1 MMRRPTG
8 TDSELTMRGL
18 MQDWPLRL
26 STLLDNAA
34 RWHADVEIVSRLDD
48 GPLHRTNWGEIEIRA
63 RRLAGA
69 LGRLGVKPGE
79 RVATL
84 AWNSHRHLELFFA
97 LPGAGAI
104 CHTVNPRLGDEE
116 MAYIFNHAGD
126 RTVFVDAEFLPR
138 LEAIAP
144 QLKTVR
150 RLVVLTDDPPP
161 ATGFAETL
169 AYEALIDAS
178 PAPAPWAEPDELDA
192 AALCYTSGTT
202 GRPKGVLYSHR
213 GLVLHAFSQCQADN
227 MGLSSRSVML
237 PAVGMFHAN
246 GWGIAHAAA
255 MSGAKLVLPGRALDG
270 ASLFDLMEREAVN
283 YAAGVPTV
291 WLSFLAHLDESR
303 QRSKYLERL
312 FVGGSAMARATMR
325 RFEAEFGVSILH
337 GWGMTEIG
345 PVANSARIKHKH
357 ATLPLEEQL
366 DWKSTQGRAIYGVEM
381 RVIDDDGV
389 ELARDGEVPG
399 HIQVRGPWV
408 TERYFPGDGATVN
421 DADGWFDTADIG
433 TLDADGYLRLTDRD
447 KDLIKS
453 GGEWISSIDLENAAL
468 QHPGVAEAAAI
479 AVAHPKWDERPL
491 LVVVKAAG
499 AQVDAA
505 SVLDHLRPH
514 FAKWQ
519 LPDEVVFAADLPHT
533 ATGKISK
540 RHLRERFKD
549 HVWEPKPKTG
559 KI

>member
-1 MMRRPTG
+1 
-8 TDSELTMRGL
+8 MRGL
-18 MQDWPLRL
+18 MQNWPLRL
-26 STLLDNAA
+26 STLLDTAA
-34 RWHADVEIVSRLDD
+34 RWHAGTEIVSRLDN
-48 GPLHRTNWGEIEIRA
+48 GPLHRTSWGEIERRA

-69 LGRLGVKPGE
+69 LHRLGVEPGE

-84 AWNSHRHLELFFA
+84 AWNSFRHVELFFA
-97 LPGAGAI
+97 VPGAGAV

-116 MAYIFNHAGD
+116 MTYIFNHAGA
-126 RTVFVDAEFLPR
+126 RTVFVDVDFLPR
-138 LEAIAP
+138 LEAIAS
-144 QLKTVR
+144 QLETVR
-150 RLVVLTDDPPP
+150 RLVVLTAGPPP

-169 AYEALIDAS
+169 AYEALIEAE
-178 PAPAPWAEPDELDA
+178 PEPAPWAEPDEVDA

-255 MSGAKLVLPGRALDG
+255 MCGAKLVLPGRALDG
-270 ASLFDLMEREAVN
+270 ASLVDLMEREAVN

-291 WLSFLAHLDESR
+291 WLSFLAHLDKTGQKPSH
-303 QRSKYLERL
+303 LERL

-325 RFEAEFGVSILH
+325 RFEAELGVSILH

-345 PVANSARIKHKH
+345 PVATSARIKHKH
-357 ATLPLEEQL
+357 AELPLEERL

-381 RVIDDDGV
+381 RVDDDDGV
-389 ELARDGEVPG
+389 ELARDGKTPG
-399 HIQVRGPWV
+399 HVRVRGPWV
-408 TERYFPGDGATVN
+408 TMRYFPGDGVIVN
-421 DADGWFDTADIG
+421 DADGWFDTGDIG

-479 AVAHPKWDERPL
+479 AVAHPKWGERPL
-491 LVVVKAAG
+491 LAVVRTVG
-499 AQVDAA
+499 AEVDAA
-505 SVLDHLRPH
+505 AVLDHLRPH

-519 LPDEVVFAADLPHT
+519 LPDEVVFTDDLPHT

-540 RHLRERFKD
+540 RHLRERYRD
-549 HVWEPKPKTG
+549 HVWAPQPETG

>member
-1 MMRRPTG
+1 
-8 TDSELTMRGL
+8 MRGL

-34 RWHADVEIVSRLDD
+34 RWHAGVEIVSRLDE
-48 GPLHRTNWGEIEIRA
+48 GPLHRTSWGAIERRA

-69 LGRLGVKPGE
+69 LRRLGVAPGE
-79 RVATL
+79 RVATM
-84 AWNSHRHLELFFA
+84 AWNSFRHVELFFA
-97 LPGAGAI
+97 IPGAGAV
-104 CHTVNPRLGDEE
+104 CHTVNPRLGDEDLV
-116 MAYIFNHAGD
+116 YIFNHAGA
-126 RTVFVDAEFLPR
+126 RTLFVDADFLPR
-138 LEAIAP
+138 LDAIAA
-144 QLKTVR
+144 QLTTLE
-150 RLVVLTDDPPP
+150 RLVVLTAGAPP

-169 AYEALIDAS
+169 AYEALVEAEPE
-178 PAPAPWAEPDELDA
+178 PAAWAEPGETDA

-237 PAVGMFHAN
+237 PAAGMFHAN
-246 GWGIAHAAA
+246 GWGIPHAAA
-255 MSGAKLVLPGRALDG
+255 MCGAKLVLPGRWLDG
-270 ASLFDLMEREAVN
+270 ASLFDLMEREAVD

-291 WLSFLAHLDESR
+291 WLGFLAHLDETGQKPR
-303 QRSKYLERL
+303 YLKRL

-325 RFEAEFGVSILH
+325 RIEAELGVSILH

-357 ATLPLEEQL
+357 AQLPLEGQL
-366 DWKSTQGRAIYGVEM
+366 DWKTTQGRAVYGVEM

-389 ELARDGEVPG
+389 ELPRDGETPG

-408 TERYFPGDGATVN
+408 TMRYFPSDGASVN
-421 DADGWFDTADIG
+421 DADGWFG
-433 TLDADGYLRLTDRD
+433 TGDVGSLDADGYLRLTDRD

-468 QHPGVAEAAAI
+468 QHAGVAEAAAI
-479 AVAHPKWDERPL
+479 GLPHPKWNERPL
-491 LVVVKAAG
+491 LAVVKAPDTDVEPG
-499 AQVDAA
+499 AI
-505 SVLDHLRPH
+505 LDCLRPH

-519 LPDEVVFAADLPHT
+519 LPDEVVFVDDLPHT
-533 ATGKISK
+533 ATGKVSK
-540 RHLRERFKD
+540 RQLRERFKD
-549 HVWEPKPKTG
+549 HVWTSDQQTG
-559 KI
+559 KP